1 MRRVGKWLALATVLL
16 VVVAIG
22 GFVGA
27 KVWPRE
33 TGHVRGIFYEC
44 ASCAQPVPTTRALY
58 VRFEQPGLFGRTVV
72 AAVKDGS
79 FDTQLPLG
87 TYELSVDGCK
97 MPGGQPYDFVETGSR
112 YLHWTIDPEGVCV
125 LGPEAPA
132 GIYGGQ

>member
-1 MRRVGKWLALATVLL
+1 
-16 VVVAIG
+16 
-22 GFVGA
+22 
-27 KVWPRE
+27 
-33 TGHVRGIFYEC
+33 
-44 ASCAQPVPTTRALY
+44 LY

-97 MPGGQPYDFVETGSR
+97 MP
-112 YLHWTIDPEGVCV
+112 LHWMIDPEGVCV